1 MSEVISGNEILRDK
15 VVSLLNTATSESDIS
30 KILVCLHEVEEILI
44 NRQNVDED
52 DRSALLHE
60 FSSHVVEFHVKS
72 SFKVKSF
79 VINFIESLAKSY
91 PEQVL
96 KIINSFVSIVSD
108 TCIDVVKKALQTGPH
123 IYRQTMALLC
133 SRTQFVRKA
142 SKEMVLAAKSL
153 SYIRKKLSEHIKSEL
168 DVVRSLSVKFIEN
181 VILCHSSVTRDANI
195 VKTSAINARLL
206 PMGPDSFSLDNV
218 SKNGL
223 LFDYGAFREVGEIY
237 IAKLCNLISQ
247 AIRQEAELSTKN
259 VRVIFNALSSL
270 GCHRS
275 NLLKLIIP
283 ALLESYSSFIELKEK
298 INMKCV
304 NVFQTCFKST
314 FLKFLKLSSS
324 VKWHNELMSCL
335 TTLGVKDQA
344 EKARELSAIAA
355 V

>member
-247 AIRQEAELSTKN
+247 AIRQ
-259 VRVIFNALSSL
+259 
-270 GCHRS
+270 
-275 NLLKLIIP
+275 KLN
-283 ALLESYSSFIELKEK
+283 YQQK
-298 INMKCV
+298 MCV
-304 NVFQTCFKST
+304 
-314 FLKFLKLSSS
+314 
-324 VKWHNELMSCL
+324 
-335 TTLGVKDQA
+335 
-344 EKARELSAIAA
+344 
-355 V
+355 